1 MNFERSSGILLHPT
15 SLPGKFGIGSLGKEA
30 FDFVD
35 FLVESGQKLWQVF
48 PLGPT
53 GYGDSPY
60 QCFSAFAGNPLL
72 ISLEK
77 LVEEGLLTENDLN
90 TNETFD
96 TNLVDFGKVIN
107 FKFPVLRKAYSH
119 FAMNGSQLEK
129 IKFDTFCQNSSLW
142 LEDYALFMALKDHFG
157 GKPWIEWDLDI
168 KMREEKALEYYANH
182 LSETIN
188 FQKFI
193 QYLFFKQWKEV
204 KSYANSN
211 YIKVVGDI
219 PIFVAFDSADA
230 WSNPDIFLF
239 DQDRKPVKVAG
250 VPPDYFS
257 ATGQLWGNPL
267 YDWNKLEETGFQWWI
282 DRIKSNLVLSDIIR
296 IDHFRGFAAYWAV
309 PYGEKTAI
317 NGEWVPAPGKALF
330 TAIEKA
336 LGTLPIIAEDLGL
349 ITPDVIE
356 LRDHFNF
363 PGMKILQFA
372 FDSGEENDYLPHTY
386 DKNCVVYT
394 GTHDNDT
401 VLGWYQK
408 AKAEDKKFLADY
420 INVVCN
426 DSNISMELLKAAWAS
441 TAVIALAPFQDLLGL
456 GSEARINTPGVAA
469 GNWMWRAKA
478 EQINSSKAS
487 DLRKVTKLYFLLSF
501 SIISLIFSNLFINFL
516 LTIIIFELF
525 FSTLLFSSSKAISA
539 TSSKHKFLN
548 IPLNE

>member
-77 LVEEGLLTENDLN
+77 LCEEGLLNEQDLN
-90 TNETFD
+90 THESFD
-96 TNLVDFGKVIN
+96 NRSVDFGKIIN
-107 FKFPVLRKAYSH
+107 FKMPILRKAYSN
-119 FAMNGSQLEK
+119 FSMNGTALEK
-129 IKFDTFCQNSSLW
+129 IKFETFCQNSTLW

-157 GKPWIEWDLDI
+157 GKPWVEWDSDI
-168 KMREEKALEYYANH
+168 KLREEKALEYYTNH
-182 LSETIN
+182 LAEKIK

-193 QYLFFKQWKEV
+193 QYLFFKHWKEV

-239 DQDRKPVKVAG
+239 DEDRKPVKVAG

-267 YDWNKLEETGFQWWI
+267 YDWDKLKETGFQWWI

-309 PYGEKTAI
+309 PYGETTAI
-317 NGEWVPAPGKALF
+317 NGEWVPAPGKELF
-330 TAIEKA
+330 TAIRNA

-349 ITPDVIE
+349 ITPDVID
-356 LRDHFNF
+356 LRDSFEF

-401 VLGWYQK
+401 VVGWYQK
-408 AKAEDKKFLADY
+408 AKAEDKKFLHDY
-420 INVVCN
+420 LNVNC
-426 DSNISMELLKAAWAS
+426 SEANIAFELIKAAWAS
-441 TAVIALAPFQDLLGL
+441 TAVIALAPLQDLLGL
-456 GSEARINTPGVAA
+456 GSEARINTPGLAS
-469 GNWMWRAKA
+469 GNWMWRYQAGELNSELAAK
-478 EQINSSKAS
+478 
-487 DLRKVTKLYFLLSF
+487 LRKATKLYFR
-501 SIISLIFSNLFINFL
+501 
-516 LTIIIFELF
+516 
-525 FSTLLFSSSKAISA
+525 
-539 TSSKHKFLN
+539 
-548 IPLNE
+548 

>member
-267 YDWNKLEETGFQWWI
+267 YNWEKLDETGYQWWI
-282 DRIKSNLVLSDIIR
+282 DRVKANLVVSDIIR

-309 PYGEKTAI
+309 PFGETTAI
-317 NGEWVPAPGKALF
+317 NGEWVAAPGKELF
-330 TAIEKA
+330 RAIEKA

-349 ITPDVIE
+349 ITPDVID
-356 LRDHFNF
+356 LRDTFNF

-408 AKAEDKKFLADY
+408 AKAEDKKFVQDY
-420 INVVCN
+420 LNVTCDDKNVAN
-426 DSNISMELLKAAWAS
+426 EFIRAAWAS
-441 TAVIALAPFQDLLGL
+441 TAVIALAPLQDVLGL
-456 GSEARINTPGVAA
+456 GSETRINTPGVAA
-469 GNWMWRAKA
+469 VNWMWRYKST
-478 EQINSSKAS
+478 QLTS
-487 DLRKVTKLYFLLSF
+487 DVAANLRKITKTYFR
-501 SIISLIFSNLFINFL
+501 
-516 LTIIIFELF
+516 
-525 FSTLLFSSSKAISA
+525 
-539 TSSKHKFLN
+539 
-548 IPLNE
+548 